1 MCNSLAR
8 QEPLEIHLRQS
19 GKAKAARGVGGSCV
33 MLDYR
38 VYSLEPDGHIHS
50 PPRIIACAD
59 DADAEEQSRQ
69 LLEGCV
75 IEVWE
80 RLRRVAVLTPDK
92 YRK

>member
-1 MCNSLAR
+1 
-8 QEPLEIHLRQS
+8 
-19 GKAKAARGVGGSCV
+19 

-69 LLEGCV
+69 LLERSV

-80 RLRRVAVLTPDK
+80 RLRRVTVRTPDK
-92 YRK
+92 NRNRPPQLAASFVSNQAINVAIGTKRTLPGFG